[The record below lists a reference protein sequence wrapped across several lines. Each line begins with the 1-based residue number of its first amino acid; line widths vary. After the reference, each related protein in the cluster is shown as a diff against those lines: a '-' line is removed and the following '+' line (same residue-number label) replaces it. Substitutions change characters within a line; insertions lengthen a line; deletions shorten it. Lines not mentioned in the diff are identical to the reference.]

1 MSQQLSA
8 INRKTTVQSQGADM
22 HLTTAKFQPMTGA
35 Y

>member
-8 INRKTTVQSQGADM
+8 INRKTIVHSQGADM
-22 HLTTAKFQPMTGA
+22 HLTTTKIQPMTGA